1 MCKIVPTVTVVLSYI
16 VFIVI
21 GVASLAEDD
30 GLRTESCGQN
40 THVFKYG
47 FLNTVFTLFCLVT
60 YFVFPGGGEGARA
73 RAVLMT
79 IFHFGFAAWGILLWT
94 HMSETCQQVM
104 TNQFGAIHRF
114 FSLCVVHNT
123 LFGTALFIHEAFLGD
138 YLGMDLTIIAE
149 IRKEQAGPM
158 GYPHEFHSLPQQA
171 PIQTPMPPT
180 KVAPP
185 VNTNLNTGP
194 PPAQVQAPSQDP
206 PPELNLH
213 TD

>member
-1 MCKIVPTVTVVLSYI
+1 MSCIYTMCKLAPTIMVVLWYI

-47 FLNTVFTLFCLVT
+47 FLNTVFSLFCLVT

-73 RAVLMT
+73 RAVLIT
-79 IFHFGFAAWGILLWT
+79 IFHFGFAAWGFLLWT

-104 TNQFGAIHRF
+104 TDQFGAIHRF

-123 LFGTALFIHEAFLGD
+123 LFGTALLIHEAFLGE
-138 YLGMDLTIIAE
+138 YIGMDLTVIAE
-149 IRKEQAGPM
+149 IRKEAGPM
-158 GYPHEFHSLPQQA
+158 GYPNEFHSLPQAMQ
-171 PIQTPMPPT
+171 PT
-180 KVAPP
+180 KAAPP
-185 VNTNLNTGP
+185 VDTNLNTGP
-194 PPAQVQAPSQDP
+194 TPAQVQTVSQDP